1 MGRRKIQMKKI
12 EDQMARQVCFSKRKQ
27 GLFKKA
33 CELSMLCGAEVAIIL
48 FSPSGHPFV
57 YAQPSLPAVAKTCF
71 SFLRPTTTTT
81 TSNNNNPKQS
91 TQDFLK
97 EHAELL
103 PLLEAARATLL
114 ELKSVVAA
122 ETAAASTLGA
132 LWQSPIEDLSLSELE
147 TLWAS
152 AELAKE
158 RMAIEAEMAAAAPP
172 PMGDDLAYRL
182 HYFDG
187 DGEW

>member
-1 MGRRKIQMKKI
+1 MKKI

-57 YAQPSLPAVAKTCF
+57 YAQPSLHAVAKTCF
-71 SFLRPTTTTT
+71 SSLRPTTTTTT

-91 TQDFLK
+91 TQDLLK
-97 EHAELL
+97 EHAKLL
-103 PLLEAARATLL
+103 PLLAVARATLL

-132 LWQSPIEDLSLSELE
+132 LWHCPIEDLSLSELE

-152 AELAKE
+152 AELAKQ
-158 RMAIEAEMAAAAPP
+158 RMAIEAEMAAAAAAAPP